1 MIEEIIRILGV
12 LTLLRYILPEIRK
25 LLREFRFLLPEVEKF
40 FLELVKI
47 LRRLS
52 RKLNSRL

>member
-1 MIEEIIRILGV
+1 MIKAIILTLGV
-12 LTLLRYILPEIRK
+12 LTLLRYTLPEIRK
-25 LLREFRFLLPEVEKF
+25 LVKEFRFLLPEVEKF

>member
-1 MIEEIIRILGV
+1 MIKAIILILGI
-12 LTLLRYILPEIRK
+12 LTLLRYTLPEIRK
-25 LLREFRFLLPEVEKF
+25 LVRELRFLLSEVEKF

-47 LRRLS
+47 LRKLS